1 MAMGAD
7 YSFELIFIETYVPW
21 LIGHNKLFLGSVSRK
36 QALRAYCSNIY
47 AVQKGYVCETTPDF
61 AYELE
66 YDEEILC
73 FNKSVP
79 MCAKVRAKNA

>member
-1 MAMGAD
+1 M
-7 YSFELIFIETYVPW
+7 L
-21 LIGHNKLFLGSVSRK
+21 
-36 QALRAYCSNIY
+36 
-47 AVQKGYVCETTPDF
+47 KGYVCETTPDF

-79 MCAKVRAKNA
+79 MCAKVRAKNFFTNSPENIQQGIIRILYT